1 MVVWGCVLGIALV
14 LSGCGAPPNP
24 APKPEAAATDS
35 KTAEQPA
42 SPATVT
48 QEKLPEGLA
57 ELSAADRALA
67 LKQKVCPVSG
77 EPLGAMGK
85 PFKVTVKGQTFFLCC
100 DGCQDDLKKDPD
112 KYLAKL
118 KK

>member
-1 MVVWGCVLGIALV
+1 MAVGLTI
-14 LSGCGAPPNP
+14 SGCGASPSPD
-24 APKPEAAATDS
+24 AKPEATAAAAATGA
-35 KTAEQPA
+35 KPAPAATAAVKPD
-42 SPATVT
+42 
-48 QEKLPEGLA
+48 KLPAGLA
-57 ELSAADRALA
+57 ELSEADRALA

-77 EPLGAMGK
+77 EPLGSMGK